1 MKRSA
6 KIGLA
11 LVVAI
16 GAAAGLAGDK
26 WSFGFVAETE
36 QQVVKHLESHLDK
49 LPEQDQKSRAILQV
63 MRDDE
68 LSHATT
74 AIEHGA
80 SELPTPVRSI
90 MNLTSKLMTKT
101 TYWI

>member
-1 MKRSA
+1 
-6 KIGLA
+6 
-11 LVVAI
+11 
-16 GAAAGLAGDK
+16 
-26 WSFGFVAETE
+26 
-36 QQVVKHLESHLDK
+36 
-49 LPEQDQKSRAILQV
+49 LQV